1 MDYAVS
7 GNATQ
12 MSPGLLIF
20 SLVVSIVCIVG
31 LWKVFVKAGKPG
43 WASIVPLYNS
53 YCMFDISWGNG
64 WLFLLSFVPIV
75 NIVVSVILSIKMAKA
90 FGKGIGFGI
99 GILLLSPIFICI
111 LGFGSAEYIGPQ
123 D

>member
-20 SLVVSIVCIVG
+20 SLAVSIVCIVG

-64 WLFLLSFVPIV
+64 WLFLLTIIPIV
-75 NIVVSVILSIKMAKA
+75 NIVVGIIMCIKLAKA

-99 GILLLSPIFICI
+99 GILILSPIFICI

-123 D
+123 N